1 MIFSKDSVS
10 VNVLFPTLQEVRQ
23 YDIEK
28 DDLKRFSKKGVL
40 DYVCNLFQQEI
51 DRKHQNYKLLKHHDY
66 VYLWQNREK
75 VIILKI
81 Y

>member
-10 VNVLFPTLQEVRQ
+10 VNVLFPTLQEVHQ
-23 YDIEK
+23 YDIAK
-28 DDLKRFSKKGVL
+28 DDLKQFSKKGVL
-40 DYVCNLFQQEI
+40 DYICDLFQQEI
-51 DRKHQNYKLLKHHDY
+51 DRKHQSYKLLKHRDY
-66 VYLWQNREK
+66 VYLRQNCKK